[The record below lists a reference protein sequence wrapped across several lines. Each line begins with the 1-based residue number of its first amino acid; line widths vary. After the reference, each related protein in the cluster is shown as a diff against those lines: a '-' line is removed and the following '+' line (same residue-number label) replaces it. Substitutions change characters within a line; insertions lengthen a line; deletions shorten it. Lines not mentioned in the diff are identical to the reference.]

1 MYYVANAGGLA
12 QQWFDDA
19 WVTDCDPGFDAAA
32 EKEIGRD
39 VDALA
44 ATGATVILAT
54 SPDVAVFTATSHA
67 ETACRNETYRRV
79 AAAHPGTLVLDM
91 HAFFAQLEPPPG
103 EALLRDFVHLSE
115 PGAELVAEWM
125 LPAVEQALAE
135 AGADAGGAVRNPHC
149 MTMHACVFW
158 PGDIGRHHRRLGVHR
173 G

>member
-12 QQWFDDA
+12 EQWFDDA

-32 EKEIGRD
+32 EVEIGRD
-39 VDALA
+39 VDVLA

-79 AAAHPGTLVLDM
+79 AATHPGTLVLDM
-91 HAFFAQLEPPPG
+91 HAFFAELEPPPG

-135 AGADAGGAVRNPHC
+135 AGADTGRGA
-149 MTMHACVFW
+149 
-158 PGDIGRHHRRLGVHR
+158 
-173 G
+173 